1 MTAMPREYRLQRTED
16 PVRSYQMV
24 AHYIGAYEGEQ
35 CVHADAAVIFGQT
48 LETAHRVVDALNNRG
63 AEDKATLD
71 GLRHL
76 LGYVENGSAG
86 HLTISLDD
94 ATKEFHIAIGNDR
107 AARWAY
113 GSSIREVINSAI
125 EKFGKD
131 FDP

>member
-1 MTAMPREYRLQRTED
+1 MAAMTREYRLQRTQY
-16 PVRSYQMV
+16 PVQSYQMV

-35 CVHADAAVIFGQT
+35 CVHADAAMICGQT
-48 LETAHRVVDALNNRG
+48 LETTHRVVDALNNRG

-86 HLTISLDD
+86 LLTISLDD
-94 ATKEFHIAIGNDR
+94 VTKEFHLSLGDGK
-107 AARWAY
+107 RWTY

-125 EKFGKD
+125 TKYGKD